1 MRESLVSL
9 EILLFVLLVG
19 NAIISLLIMALQIPK
34 AEGDLSGNV
43 LVCDEK
49 AKGKKRY
56 IYVFKYSG
64 VMEAWEKWG
73 IKFKGRFDY
82 WMKKTMKLVGHQKEK
97 KKRKRD

>member
-9 EILLFVLLVG
+9 EILFFVLLVG

-34 AEGDLSGNV
+34 AEGDVFGNV

-56 IYVFKYSG
+56 ICF
-64 VMEAWEKWG
+64 
-73 IKFKGRFDY
+73 
-82 WMKKTMKLVGHQKEK
+82 
-97 KKRKRD
+97 